1 MSVTMP
7 DPTARL
13 LDLPPPQLGPLTPV
27 EPPVTKQ
34 ATTDRM
40 TPDATFTPSRREL
53 VERLLTEAFHAGRQ

>member
-13 LDLPPPQLGPLTPV
+13 LDLPPPQLGPPTPV
-27 EPPVTKQ
+27 EPPVTKE

-40 TPDATFTPSRREL
+40 T
-53 VERLLTEAFHAGRQ
+53 TED